1 MLRRLRVQIS
11 PEEGQSIEKQTN
23 TDVDAYRLLLE
34 SEGIVEPSP
43 RVERTQPK
51 KERHSAIEHALDRF
65 AALLLPAAHAEE
77 VSPEIDQQVRAL
89 LERYRRAVESK
100 NLDEVAGAYVTFS
113 DRQRTA
119 LRTYLDTANDLAVE
133 ISDITITPQEGGYLV
148 SFVRRDQFTD
158 ASSGRPVRLEVR
170 LTKVLVRE
178 QSSWKIGSGQ

>member
-1 MLRRLRVQIS
+1 M
-11 PEEGQSIEKQTN
+11 
-23 TDVDAYRLLLE
+23 
-34 SEGIVEPSP
+34 
-43 RVERTQPK
+43 
-51 KERHSAIEHALDRF
+51 
-65 AALLLPAAHAEE
+65 
-77 VSPEIDQQVRAL
+77 

-133 ISDITITPQEGGYLV
+133 ITDITITPQEGGLLV
-148 SFVRRDQFTD
+148 SFVRRDRFTD